1 MPLGKAAWRAGG
13 ALHGALLALVAT
25 AALAACGANEP
36 QRKSVSVGAAVPV
49 QAVAVTS
56 QEWPEVYEA
65 TGTVRA
71 RTAATISSRVMAY
84 VREVAVHVG
93 DSVREG
99 QLLVTLDSQDLE
111 TNVRKAE
118 AAEAEVK
125 SAIPEA
131 DNGVAAAKA
140 NLDLAQSTYRRIA
153 ELESKKSVTDQEFD
167 EASARLKGAQAAY
180 DMARARR
187 GQLDPKLAR
196 AQQEV
201 RAASIMRD
209 YARISAPFAGVV
221 TEKPV
226 EPGNLATPGAP
237 LITLEREG
245 DFRLEASVDETK
257 LPAVKT
263 GENVEVSLDA
273 LGSRFGARVSEIVP
287 AVDPAS
293 RSYTVKIDL
302 PAVVNLKSGIFG
314 RAYFPMGMRKA
325 LTIPAAALAEH
336 GQLQTVFVIEDGA
349 ARARLVTTG
358 ARGPNGVEALS
369 GVNEGEK
376 VDQPNSRKSRGRRSR
391 GGPVMATRA
400 LGPAG
405 RFARAWISSK
415 LTPLIIAAALLVGAF
430 AVWRLPREEEPQ
442 IVVPMIDVLVQ
453 MPGASA
459 REVEERVTKPM
470 EKLLWEVPGVEY
482 IYSTSSP
489 GRSMA
494 IVRFYV
500 GQDEEKAIVRLNQ
513 KLYANFDLIP
523 PGASQP
529 LVKPRSI
536 DDVPILALTLSSKRY
551 GDFELRQIASQVH
564 DTIKQTPDVSAVT
577 LIGGQKREV
586 RIVLDAAKLA
596 AYNLS
601 PLQVAGALGLS
612 NRRLPS
618 GQFDAANRE
627 YLLETG
633 EFLTSAED
641 VRNVVA
647 GVANDKPVFVRDL
660 AEAIDG
666 GEEPSQY
673 VRMVRAGTREFL
685 PAVTIAIAKRK
696 GTNAVEV
703 AENVL
708 QRVEGLKGSV
718 IPADVQVDITRNY
731 GETAAEKSNELLF
744 HMLIAVVSV
753 SILIAIT
760 LGFRESLI
768 VFVAIPVTLALTLA
782 VFYLYGY
789 TLNRITLFALIFSI
803 GILVDDAI
811 VVVENIVRHW
821 RMPANRGRPPNEV
834 AIEAVDEVGNPTI
847 LATLTVVA
855 AILPMAFVGGLMGP
869 YMRPIPIGASAA
881 IVFSLLVAF
890 MVTPWA
896 AVRILRKTDAGDRL
910 EQESLPTRIYRR
922 VMGKLLHVPALRWGF
937 LLGVVALLLGS
948 VSLFYFQYVKV
959 KMLPFDNKSEFQ
971 VIVDMPNGTT
981 LEETQRA
988 AGALAR
994 ATLEQ
999 PEVVNLQTYAGAASP
1014 FNFNGL
1020 VRHYYLRQ
1028 GSNVADIQVNLLSKG
1043 DRKLQSH
1050 EIAKQVRDRLL
1061 PVANRYGARIKVAEV
1076 PPGPP
1081 VLETLVAEVYG
1092 PDLNERIAIARRIRD
1107 LWKNTNGVVDVDWYV
1122 EDDQPKY
1129 RLVVDKEKAALSGVS
1144 ESDIAQTLAM
1154 ASSGYQ
1160 AGLLHVDSAKEDIP
1174 LTLRLARA
1182 SRSDLKQLEALKVMG
1197 RTGKLV
1203 ALGEL
1208 VHAEESVEDKSIYHK
1223 NLLPVTYVTGDVAG
1237 AMESPVYAILRL
1249 GPRMDK
1255 FQAPGG
1261 YAIERHMAAL
1271 PTDSEHYSMKWDGE
1285 WHITYEVF
1293 RDLGIAFAAVLILI
1307 YGLVVGWFQSFIT
1320 PLVIMAAI
1328 PFSLVGILPAHGLLH
1343 AFFTATSMIG
1353 FIAGAGIVVRNSIIL
1368 VDFIE
1373 LRLKEGMPLD
1383 EAVIDAGAV
1392 RFRPMML
1399 TAAAVVVGAGVILF
1413 DPIFQGLAIALMA
1426 GEVASLALSRM
1437 TVPIVYFVVNRRRSI
1452 A

>member
-1 MPLGKAAWRAGG
+1 M
-13 ALHGALLALVAT
+13 
-25 AALAACGANEP
+25 
-36 QRKSVSVGAAVPV
+36 
-49 QAVAVTS
+49 
-56 QEWPEVYEA
+56 
-65 TGTVRA
+65 
-71 RTAATISSRVMAY
+71 
-84 VREVAVHVG
+84 
-93 DSVREG
+93 
-99 QLLVTLDSQDLE
+99 
-111 TNVRKAE
+111 
-118 AAEAEVK
+118 
-125 SAIPEA
+125 
-131 DNGVAAAKA
+131 
-140 NLDLAQSTYRRIA
+140 
-153 ELESKKSVTDQEFD
+153 
-167 EASARLKGAQAAY
+167 
-180 DMARARR
+180 
-187 GQLDPKLAR
+187 
-196 AQQEV
+196 
-201 RAASIMRD
+201 
-209 YARISAPFAGVV
+209 SAP
-221 TEKPV
+221 
-226 EPGNLATPGAP
+226 
-237 LITLEREG
+237 
-245 DFRLEASVDETK
+245 
-257 LPAVKT
+257 
-263 GENVEVSLDA
+263 
-273 LGSRFGARVSEIVP
+273 
-287 AVDPAS
+287 
-293 RSYTVKIDL
+293 
-302 PAVVNLKSGIFG
+302 
-314 RAYFPMGMRKA
+314 
-325 LTIPAAALAEH
+325 
-336 GQLQTVFVIEDGA
+336 
-349 ARARLVTTG
+349 
-358 ARGPNGVEALS
+358 
-369 GVNEGEK
+369 
-376 VDQPNSRKSRGRRSR
+376 RR
-391 GGPVMATRA
+391 

-405 RFARAWISSK
+405 RFAHAWIASK
-415 LTPLIIAAALLVGAF
+415 LTPLIITAALLIGAF
-430 AVWRLPREEEPQ
+430 AVWKLPREEEPQ
-442 IVVPMIDVLVQ
+442 IVVPMIDVSVQ

-470 EKLLWEVPGVEY
+470 EKLLWEIPGVEY

-489 GRSMA
+489 GMAMA

-500 GQDEEKAIVRLNQ
+500 GQDEEKSIVRLNQ
-513 KLYANFDLIP
+513 KLYANMDLIP
-523 PGASQP
+523 PGATPP

-536 DDVPILALTLSSKRY
+536 DDVPIFALTLSSRRY
-551 GDFELRQIASQVH
+551 GDFELRQIAAQVH
-564 DTIKQTPDVSAVT
+564 DAIKQVPDVSAVT
-577 LIGGQKREV
+577 IIGGQRREV
-586 RIVLDAAKLA
+586 RIVLDEARLA
-596 AYNLS
+596 AYNLT
-601 PLQVAGALGLS
+601 PLQVAGALGVS

-618 GQFDAANRE
+618 GQFDSANRE

-633 EFLTSAED
+633 EFLRTADD

-647 GVANDKPVFVRDL
+647 GVFHDKAVFIRDI
-660 AEAIDG
+660 AQVADG

-673 VRMVRAGTREFL
+673 VRMARADSRQFL
-685 PAVTIAIAKRK
+685 PAVTIAVAKRK
-696 GTNAVEV
+696 GTNAVVV
-703 AENVL
+703 AGNVL
-708 QRVEGLKGSV
+708 KRIEPLKGV
-718 IPADVQVDITRNY
+718 IIPPGVAVDITRHY

-768 VFVAIPVTLALTLA
+768 VFIAIPVTLALTLA

-821 RMPANRGRPPNEV
+821 RMPANRHRPPFDV
-834 AIEAVDEVGNPTI
+834 AVEAVDEVGNPTI

-881 IVFSLLVAF
+881 MVFSLLVAF

-896 AVRILRKTDAGDRL
+896 AVRILKSGRAASHGEQEDRL
-910 EQESLPTRIYRR
+910 TRAYRR

-937 LLGVVALLLGS
+937 LAGVVALLLGS
-948 VSLFYFQYVKV
+948 VSLFYIQFVKV

-981 LEETQRA
+981 LEETAHA
-988 AGALAR
+988 ADALAR
-994 ATLEQ
+994 ATLDQ

-1028 GSNVADIQVNLLSKG
+1028 GSNVADIQVNLLPKG

-1050 EIAKQVRDRLL
+1050 EIAKQVRRRLL
-1061 PVANRYGARIKVAEV
+1061 PVAERYGARIKVAEV

-1092 PDLNERIAIARRIRD
+1092 PELGERIDIARRVRD
-1107 LWKNTNGVVDVDWYV
+1107 LWKRTDGVVDTDWYV

-1129 RLVVDKEKAALSGVS
+1129 SLVVDKEKAALNGIS
-1144 ESDIAQTLAM
+1144 EDDIARTMAL
-1154 ASSGYQ
+1154 ASSGYS
-1160 AGLLHVDSAKEDIP
+1160 AGLLHSDSAKEDIP
-1174 LTLRLARA
+1174 LMLRLDRA
-1182 SRSDLKQLEALKVMG
+1182 SRSDLQSVQSLKVAG
-1197 RTGKLV
+1197 RTGNPV
-1203 ALGEL
+1203 ALSEL
-1208 VHAEESVEDKSIYHK
+1208 VHAREVAADKSIYHK

-1237 AMESPVYAILRL
+1237 AMESPVYAILKL
-1249 GPRMDK
+1249 GSQMDR
-1255 FQAPGG
+1255 FRAPGG
-1261 YAIERHMAAL
+1261 YAIEQHMASL

-1373 LRLKEGMPLD
+1373 LRLREGMALD

-1392 RFRPMML
+1392 RFRPMLL

-1437 TVPIVYFVVNRRRSI
+1437 TVPIVYFAVNRRRKVACPSNVTYDSSPVSL
-1452 A
+1452 